1 MAYKLLS
8 DDSFRTQQ
16 QIGATSGVVPR
27 ECGRDWVANTSEMC
41 TRARQMTTS
50 SLDEAQIDFLPAGPT
65 TTISSGPSLFQE
77 NVRFNLSDPDLVEA
91 WHIYNVF
98 RSKLKNKQIN
108 CEFFG
113 LGYQG
118 KDIVFRFI
126 IEYRS
131 LMYFGP

>member
-1 MAYKLLS
+1 
-8 DDSFRTQQ
+8 
-16 QIGATSGVVPR
+16 
-27 ECGRDWVANTSEMC
+27 
-41 TRARQMTTS
+41 MTMS
-50 SLDEAQIDFLPAGPT
+50 SLDEAQIDFLPAGP

-98 RSKLKNKQIN
+98 RSKLKNKINKN

-126 IEYRS
+126 IEYSS
-131 LMYFGP
+131 LMDFGL